1 MNYYTTAI
9 EGLPKMLFEMEK
21 PLESFKRNVYPGEF
35 EKYCE
40 RHQAVLE
47 ALENGYQMVIDKEQ
61 YLTNMAQAVA
71 KEAKK
76 NLDAIPKKGKREAV
90 LMDYNFVLA
99 VYMIP
104 GIVHFPGESG
114 NKLSEKLLAAWK
126 ETFPSTNVQASD
138 FETINAGFKRK
149 YCYITTAVCETFGKP
164 DNCYELNLFRT
175 FRDTYLASSTEGEAV
190 IDEYYNVAPT
200 IVKHISRRKD
210 SREIYQKIWDTYLD
224 PCMHMIEQG
233 EDEACQK
240 LYTQMVKD
248 LEKEYFF
255 LQ

>member
-1 MNYYTTAI
+1 M
-9 EGLPKMLFEMEK
+9 
-21 PLESFKRNVYPGEF
+21 
-35 EKYCE
+35 
-40 RHQAVLE
+40 
-47 ALENGYQMVIDKEQ
+47 
-61 YLTNMAQAVA
+61 
-71 KEAKK
+71 
-76 NLDAIPKKGKREAV
+76 
-90 LMDYNFVLA
+90 
-99 VYMIP
+99 
-104 GIVHFPGESG
+104 
-114 NKLSEKLLAAWK
+114 
-126 ETFPSTNVQASD
+126 
-138 FETINAGFKRK
+138 
-149 YCYITTAVCETFGKP
+149 
-164 DNCYELNLFRT
+164 
-175 FRDTYLASSTEGEAV
+175 